1 VKTSAFVAT
10 SLDGYIARSDG
21 AVDWLGPS
29 GDEGNED
36 YGFAAF
42 MDSVDM
48 LVMGRNSYD
57 TVMAIGEWP
66 YGDTPVIVLT
76 HRPIEIPAELAHL
89 VEAREQPP
97 IELAEELAHRGVDHV
112 YVDGGA
118 TIQSFL
124 SAGLVQR
131 LIITTLPVLLGSGIP
146 LFGAVDADI
155 HLRHVN
161 TVSFTNGLVQTT
173 YDVVV

>member
-1 VKTSAFVAT
+1 MKASAFVAT

-21 AVDWLGPS
+21 AIDWLGPS

-48 LVMGRNSYD
+48 LVMGRNTYD
-57 TVMAIGEWP
+57 TVMATGEWP

-89 VEAREQPP
+89 VEARERPP
-97 IELAEELAHRGVDHV
+97 IELVEELAGRGVDHL

-118 TIQSFL
+118 TIQTFL

-131 LIITTLPVLLGSGIP
+131 LIITTLPVLLGNGIP
-146 LFGAVDADI
+146 LFGTVDADV

-173 YDVVV
+173 YDVVG